1 MREETMAIIAS
12 EIWVKAHQQNLYLH
26 INRITGQSF
35 RTVNTCIVF
44 VITENPE
51 AIESLIKDVADS
63 WDAELSKYEDG
74 FELLFD

>member
-1 MREETMAIIAS
+1 MKEETMETIAS
-12 EIWVKAHQQNLYLH
+12 EIWEKAHQENLHQH
-26 INRITGQSF
+26 INRITGKSF
-35 RTVNTCIVF
+35 RSTNTCIIY

-51 AIESLIKDVADS
+51 AVESLITEVAES

>member
-1 MREETMAIIAS
+1 MREETMETIAS
-12 EIWVKAHQQNLYLH
+12 EIWEKAHQQNLHQH
-26 INRITGQSF
+26 IDRITGKSF
-35 RTVNTCIVF
+35 RTTNTSIIY

>member
-1 MREETMAIIAS
+1 MAIIAS
-12 EIWVKAHQQNLYLH
+12 EIWEKAHQQNIHPH

-35 RTVNTCIVF
+35 RTTNTCIIY

-51 AIESLIKDVADS
+51 SIESLIKDVADS

>member
-12 EIWVKAHQQNLYLH
+12 EIWEKAHQQNIHQH

-35 RTVNTCIVF
+35 RTVNTCIIY

-51 AIESLIKDVADS
+51 AIELLIKEVADS

>member
-1 MREETMAIIAS
+1 MKEETMETIAS
-12 EIWVKAHQQNLYLH
+12 EIWEKAHQENLHQH
-26 INRITGQSF
+26 INRITGKSF
-35 RTVNTCIVF
+35 RATNTCITY

-51 AIESLIKDVADS
+51 AIESLIKEVADS

>member
-1 MREETMAIIAS
+1 MAIIAS
-12 EIWVKAHQQNLYLH
+12 EIWEKAHQQNIHQH

-35 RTVNTCIVF
+35 RTVNTCIIY

-51 AIESLIKDVADS
+51 AIELLIKEVADS

>member
-1 MREETMAIIAS
+1 MKEETMETIAS
-12 EIWVKAHQQNLYLH
+12 EIWEKAHQENLHQH
-26 INRITGQSF
+26 IDRITGKSF
-35 RTVNTCIVF
+35 RTTNTCIIY

>member
-1 MREETMAIIAS
+1 MKEETMETIAS
-12 EIWVKAHQQNLYLH
+12 EIWEKAHQENLHQH
-26 INRITGQSF
+26 INRVTGKSF
-35 RTVNTCIVF
+35 RSTNTCIIY

-51 AIESLIKDVADS
+51 AVESLITEVAES

>member
-1 MREETMAIIAS
+1 MREETMETIAS
-12 EIWVKAHQQNLYLH
+12 EIWEKAHQQNLHQH
-26 INRITGQSF
+26 INRITGKSF
-35 RTVNTCIVF
+35 RTTNTCIIY
-44 VITENPE
+44 VITENSE

>member
-12 EIWVKAHQQNLYLH
+12 EIWEKAHQENLHQH
-26 INRITGQSF
+26 IDRITGKSF
-35 RTVNTCIVF
+35 RTTNACIIY

-51 AIESLIKDVADS
+51 AIESLIKEVADS